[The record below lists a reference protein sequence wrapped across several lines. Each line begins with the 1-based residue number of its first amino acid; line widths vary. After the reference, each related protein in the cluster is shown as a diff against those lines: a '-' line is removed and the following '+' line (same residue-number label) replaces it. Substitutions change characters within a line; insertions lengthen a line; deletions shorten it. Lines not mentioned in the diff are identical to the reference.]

1 MTLTVTEKNED
12 NKLVIYCEGRIDSTN
27 ANVFEEKLAAVI
39 GEEKHKFIVDFSK
52 IAFVSSAGLRVLLI
66 AAKKV
71 KPSGGTVI
79 LTGLSAEVQEVFDI
93 SGFTAIFTI
102 YKTVDEAL
110 ASY

>member
-1 MTLTVTEKNED
+1 MTLTVSDKIQD

-27 ANVFEEKLAAVI
+27 ANIFEEKLAAVI
-39 GEEKHKFIVDFSK
+39 GEDKNKFIIDFEK

-71 KPSGGTVI
+71 KPTGGAVI
-79 LTGLSAEVQEVFDI
+79 LTGLSAEIQEVFDI
-93 SGFTAIFTI
+93 SGFTAIFSI
-102 YKTVDEAL
+102 YKTVEEAL